1 MRLKFTEIHAGL
13 AADGVLATPRS
24 DREFRRDLS
33 CAALFRRALARGDQ
47 P

>member
-24 DREFRRDLS
+24 DREFRRDPS
-33 CAALFRRALARGDQ
+33 RAALLSRAVARGEQ